1 MCKLFALCD
10 QKKNK
15 KKTGKPG
22 PMVWSRLIQNIKHGD
37 DFGKQVFK
45 PKG

>member
-1 MCKLFALCD
+1 MCKLSALFD
-10 QKKNK
+10 KKK
-15 KKTGKPG
+15 TKKTGKPG

-45 PKG
+45 PEG